1 MIKITCECGE
11 ELEVDEML
19 DFEACG
25 KLQIA
30 RLDMVIKT
38 HVCLQEPHGLN
49 MVEFA
54 ENLFGIKSRYEK
66 VV

>member
-38 HVCLQEPHGLN
+38 HVCLQ
-49 MVEFA
+49 
-54 ENLFGIKSRYEK
+54 
-66 VV
+66 